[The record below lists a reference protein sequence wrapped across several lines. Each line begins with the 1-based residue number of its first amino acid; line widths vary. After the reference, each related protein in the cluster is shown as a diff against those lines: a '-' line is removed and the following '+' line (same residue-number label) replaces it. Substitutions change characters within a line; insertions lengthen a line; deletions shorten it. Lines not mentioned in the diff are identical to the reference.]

1 MDVARQ
7 LWEPLGVLFWG
18 LPKQGRKTPVL
29 NQTLIDE
36 LDMPLEKQSNRLST
50 TQTGGQNHAGSEEND
65 LEALCT
71 KPYFIFLRPANFE
84 NGCNVREERE
94 IKLS

>member
-1 MDVARQ
+1 MFDGCCSTA
-7 LWEPLGVLFWG
+7 LGTSGSVVLE

-50 TQTGGQNHAGSEEND
+50 TQTGGQNHAGLEEND
-65 LEALCT
+65 LEA
-71 KPYFIFLRPANFE
+71 RPVHCALNLILFF
-84 NGCNVREERE
+84 
-94 IKLS
+94 

>member
-29 NQTLIDE
+29 NHTLIDE

-50 TQTGGQNHAGSEEND
+50 TQTGGQNHAGLEEND
-65 LEALCT
+65 LEA
-71 KPYFIFLRPANFE
+71 RPVHCALNLILFF
-84 NGCNVREERE
+84 
-94 IKLS
+94 

>member
-1 MDVARQ
+1 MNVARQ

-18 LPKQGRKTPVL
+18 LPKQGRKPPVL

-36 LDMPLEKQSNRLST
+36 LDMPLEEQSNRLST

-65 LEALCT
+65 LEA
-71 KPYFIFLRPANFE
+71 RPVHCALNLILFF
-84 NGCNVREERE
+84 
-94 IKLS
+94 

>member
-7 LWEPLGVLFWG
+7 GNLWECCFGG

-50 TQTGGQNHAGSEEND
+50 TQTGGQNHAGLEEND
-65 LEALCT
+65 LEARPVHCALN
-71 KPYFIFLRPANFE
+71 PIYFSD
-84 NGCNVREERE
+84 G
-94 IKLS
+94 KS

>member
-36 LDMPLEKQSNRLST
+36 LDMPLEEQSNRLST
-50 TQTGGQNHAGSEEND
+50 TQTGGQNHAGLEEND
-65 LEALCT
+65 LEACALCT
-71 KPYFIFLRPANFE
+71 KPYFIFLRPANLA
-84 NGCNVREERE
+84 NGC
-94 IKLS
+94 K